1 MKQTAPQARITD
13 LGRRRLAVALAGV
26 LVAGCAMNP
35 ATGQNE
41 FNLVSESQ
49 EVAMGMEAAQQVA
62 VQMGPYE
69 DPVWQPYV
77 SKLGLQLA
85 ASSERP
91 QLPWKFTVVDDPQVN
106 AFALPGGFIYITR
119 GILANMNSEAELA
132 GVLGHEIGH
141 VTARHSATQM
151 SRAQLAQLGL
161 GLGAVLR
168 PELQQY
174 MGVAGAGLQLLF
186 LKYTRDDES
195 QADMLG
201 FRYSLRSGYD
211 PHAMLDLFTMLEG
224 VESAS
229 GQERLPAWAVTH
241 PYPENRLAQTQRM
254 LDSAK
259 VSSTGLIWNR
269 ETYVRQLDGMVYG
282 ADPRQGYFDG
292 QAFYHPELKLQ
303 LLFPAGWRTNNGFSA
318 VTGLAEQQDGLL
330 QLELGST
337 DAIATQLQAFLAQPG
352 VTPGSTSSA
361 SINGLPAVSA
371 PFSATLEDGSPVRGR
386 IAILSYGGRSYRLM
400 GIAKEAQAA
409 AYDPIIQGWIRS
421 FRPLTDAARLNVSPA
436 RIRIVKLS
444 APMTVS
450 AFNAKYPSTVPI
462 GQVALLNGVAVD
474 GSFPAGK
481 LVKRVVK

>member
-1 MKQTAPQARITD
+1 MNITKQQGTRWT
-13 LGRRRLAVALAGV
+13 RWAGV
-26 LVAGCAMNP
+26 SLLLIAACTMNP
-35 ATGQNE
+35 ATGERQ
-41 FNLVSESQ
+41 LTLMSEAQ
-49 EVAMGMEAAQQVA
+49 EIQIGAQTHPEVLASFGAYDDPEWQTYIQELGAKIAAT
-62 VQMGPYE
+62 
-69 DPVWQPYV
+69 
-77 SKLGLQLA
+77 
-85 ASSERP
+85 SERP
-91 QLPWKFTVVDDPQVN
+91 DLNWTFTVLDDPVVN
-106 AFALPGGFIYITR
+106 AMALPGGFIYVNR
-119 GILANMNSEAELA
+119 GILAHFNSEAELA
-132 GVLGHEIGH
+132 SVLGHEIGH

-168 PELQQY
+168 PELEQY
-174 MGVAGAGLQLLF
+174 MGLAGAGLQLLF
-186 LKYTRDDES
+186 LKYTRDDER

-224 VESAS
+224 VESAG

-241 PYPENRLAQTQRM
+241 PYPENRLAETQRM

-259 VSSTGLIWNR
+259 VSSAGLTWNR
-269 ETYVRQLDGMVYG
+269 ETYLRQLDGMVYG
-282 ADPRQGYFDG
+282 PDPRQGYFDG
-292 QAFYHPELKLQ
+292 QAFYHPELKFR

-330 QLELGST
+330 QLALGSA
-337 DAIATQLQAFLAQPG
+337 DAIATQLQGFLAQDG

-361 SINGLPAVSA
+361 PINGLPAVSA

-386 IAILSYGGRSYRLM
+386 IAILTYGGRNYRLM

-409 AYDPIIQGWIRS
+409 AYDPVIQSWIRS
-421 FRPLTDAARLNVSPA
+421 FRPLTDVARLNVRPA
-436 RIRIVKLS
+436 RIQVVTLG

-450 AFNAKYPSTVPI
+450 AFNAKYPSTVPVE
-462 GQVALLNGVAVD
+462 QVALLNGVAVD
-474 GSFPAGK
+474 GSFPAGR